1 MATWQRIGVA
11 LVWTVGNMVAGLIY
25 NRVFVDSLLPLVDT
39 NGTFSTPVVWLD
51 RIVPIVI
58 VVLVL
63 AVWVWVIAGA
73 VQDERTVDRRRVR
86 R

>member
-1 MATWQRIGVA
+1 MATWQRIAFA
-11 LVWTVGNMVAGLIY
+11 LFSTVGLLLAGLIY
-25 NRVFVDSLLPLVDT
+25 NEVFLTEIYPLID
-39 NGTFSTPVVWLD
+39 NSGTFSAPVVWLN
-51 RIVPIVI
+51 RLVPIVI
-58 VVLVL
+58 VTLAL